1 MQCDEVVAR
10 KGTEP
15 SDCCVVIEHEHVV
28 IVATTFLIGR
38 VAMFENVLGGWGVGL
53 VVLPSRIT
61 AE

>member
-10 KGTEP
+10 MGTEP

-38 VAMFENVLGGWGVGL
+38 VAMFENVLGGGL

-61 AE
+61 AAE